1 MITSRPHVIKSI
13 LFTVLTLG
21 IHAAQA
27 ASINATLLDSYET
40 GSFNASASEI
50 TAYSPVSHYFFVTSS
65 ATNKL
70 DVLQLDSNNQVTKF
84 NDIALPGGGPNS
96 VAVYGNV
103 VAVAVQASVKTD
115 NGTVEFYDATTLAH
129 LNSLTVGALPDM
141 LVFSPD
147 GSRLLVANEAEPNDT
162 YTVDPEGSVSI
173 INMTD
178 GVAALNASDVA
189 TVSFA
194 SLLPGDLDSSTRVFG
209 YNSPTIAQDF
219 EPEYIT
225 VDPDGVKAYVTLQE
239 NNALAIID
247 IASATLVDVVGLGF
261 KDHSLAGNYMDSSDR
276 DPNGAPVANIISR
289 PVFGMYQPDSI
300 ASFTVDGQTYL
311 ITANEGDARTWGP
324 FNEESRVSSL
334 DLDNTVFPTEAALKN
349 NASLGRLNVT
359 NKLGDT
365 EIDGD
370 FDALYAFGARS
381 FSIWNTSGVQV
392 YDSGDDIEQTV
403 LAQDPTHFNYSHD
416 DNSTLESR
424 SDNKGP
430 EPEAATVAK
439 IGSKTYAFIGLER
452 QSAILVYDVSIPTA
466 PVFEQYLS
474 NRNFAQPAGAGTGGD
489 LGPEGILFV
498 PASKS
503 PNGNNLLVVSNEI
516 SGSTTF
522 YNLDVSITGPSSSAS
537 PYLVPSQSNV
547 VMESIL
553 TVGDSVNNKPD
564 GVTPY
569 RMVGIP
575 DGLGAFDNGNGTF
588 TVLMNH
594 ELGNTAGI
602 AREHGAIG
610 SFVSKWVINK
620 NNFSVVSGEDLIK
633 DVKVWN
639 GSAYAS
645 QALAINRMC
654 SADLPAL
661 SAFYDADSSTGY
673 NGRIFMNGEE
683 AGTEGRAFAHLMDG
697 TSYELPH
704 LGKFSYENSVANPA
718 TGVKTVVVGTDDSG
732 NGQVYVYVGAKT
744 NAGLPVDQAGLTNGS
759 LYGVKITGL
768 DTESDSTTAGSV
780 GAFTLYSLGDVSGL
794 TGAQLESNSGSNVSK
809 FQRPEDGVW
818 DKNNTNDFYFLTTA
832 SFTGNSRLW
841 RLRFTDASN
850 PALGGSAEMLL
861 EGGEGQKM
869 MDNIEINHFGQILIQ
884 EDPGNQT
891 HIAKVWRYDIANDTL
906 TEVAQHDPDRFI
918 TGAPNDIGTQD
929 EESSGI
935 LDVSSILGKGWYLMD
950 VQAHYNIAGELVQGG
965 QLLAMQIADTDT
977 DSDDVPDSADNCSVA
992 SNADQLNTD
1001 GDAQGNACDA
1011 DDDNDGVEDASD
1023 AFPLDASES
1032 VDTDHDGVGDNSDS
1046 TPNGDTDND
1055 GIDNLSDNCVSV
1067 SNADQLNTDEDSEG
1081 NVCDSDDD
1089 NDGVAD
1095 VSDPFPLDDSESADT
1110 DSDGV
1115 GNNNDNCI
1123 AVSNANQLDTD
1134 ADGAGD
1140 VCDLFPLDALLLL
1153 QQDGAEKNE
1162 NFASSVA
1169 MADMNGDGVV
1179 DVLASAPM
1187 ANVSASGKT
1196 LKKAGVIRIISGA
1209 DNSILYTLNGT
1220 VVNQQF
1226 GTAIAVVDDQ
1236 NSDGVPDIVVGEP
1249 LADITAANGFGKTKK
1264 LKDAGRVAVFS
1275 GSDGALLNVI
1285 AEGSKAGDHFGAA
1298 VAVGD
1303 VDNDT
1308 YPNLIFGAP
1317 DANSLEKR
1325 SGQVTVFSGVSNA
1338 VMYQRYGDQ
1347 AGENFGAAVAVDDQ
1361 KLFVGSPL
1369 RDVFTTVNE
1378 KIIKRKDAGRVQV
1391 FNAANGNNN
1400 ILLTLDGV
1408 AQSDNFGAS
1417 VTAANDD
1424 WAVGIPLADSAGK
1437 DAGSVQVFSGMS
1449 ATPIA
1454 TLSGETAGDNF
1465 GSALNM
1471 QGDVNKD
1478 GKNDIAIGAAKFEV
1492 STSVEKRKSAGI
1504 KTLLLKDAGR
1514 VEVLSG
1520 VAL

>member
-1 MITSRPHVIKSI
+1 MITPRPHVIKSI
-13 LFTVLTLG
+13 LFTALTLG
-21 IHAAQA
+21 IHTAQA

-40 GSFNASASEI
+40 GLFNASASEI

-84 NDIALPGGGPNS
+84 NDIALLGGGPNS

-147 GSRLLVANEAEPNDT
+147 GSRLLVANEGEPNDT

-178 GVAALNASDVA
+178 GAAALNASDVA

-239 NNALAIID
+239 NNALAIVD

-503 PNGNNLLVVSNEI
+503 PNGNHLLVVSNEI

-610 SFVSKWVINK
+610 SFVSKWIVNK
-620 NNFSVVSGEDLIK
+620 NDFSVVSGEDLIK

-639 GSAYAS
+639 GSAYVS

-683 AGTEGRAFAHLMDG
+683 AGAEGRAFAHLMDG

-704 LGKFSYENSVANPA
+704 LGKFSYENAVANPA

-732 NGQVYVYVGAKT
+732 NGQVYVYVGTKT

-794 TGAQLESNSGSNVSK
+794 TGAQLESNSGTNVSK

-861 EGGEGQKM
+861 EGDEGQKM

-950 VQAHYNIAGELVQGG
+950 VQAHYNIVGELVQGG
-965 QLLAMQIADTDT
+965 QLLAMHIDDTDT

-1011 DDDNDGVEDASD
+1011 DDDNDGISDIAELAAGTNPLLTDTDGDGADDDVD
-1023 AFPLDASES
+1023 AFPLDATES
-1032 VDTDHDGVGDNSDS
+1032 
-1046 TPNGDTDND
+1046 
-1055 GIDNLSDNCVSV
+1055 
-1067 SNADQLNTDEDSEG
+1067 
-1081 NVCDSDDD
+1081 
-1089 NDGVAD
+1089 
-1095 VSDPFPLDDSESADT
+1095 
-1110 DSDGV
+1110 
-1115 GNNNDNCI
+1115 
-1123 AVSNANQLDTD
+1123 LDTD
-1134 ADGAGD
+1134 GDNIGDNTDPLPDDAGVLNYFASVMKSDKAGTAVAFAGD
-1140 VCDLFPLDALLLL
+1140 VD
-1153 QQDGAEKNE
+1153 
-1162 NFASSVA
+1162 
-1169 MADMNGDGVV
+1169 GDGYGDYVIGMPGY
-1179 DVLASAPM
+1179 DVPAVAP
-1187 ANVSASGKT
+1187 A
-1196 LKKAGVIRIISGA
+1196 KAI
-1209 DNSILYTLNGT
+1209 
-1220 VVNQQF
+1220 
-1226 GTAIAVVDDQ
+1226 
-1236 NSDGVPDIVVGEP
+1236 
-1249 LADITAANGFGKTKK
+1249 
-1264 LKDAGRVAVFS
+1264 KDAGRAVVLSGKNGDVLMAVNGAAAKDAMGSAVAGNGDINDDGFADVVVGALLADGDTKDSGTVTVLFGPDGDATQTLSGTQAKAAFGAALALADVNGDDHADILVGAPKADDLANSLPDAGSVTVISGSDSSTLNTFYGAAAKAYAGTSVAVGDTNDDSYADIAVGATGENLNASVKAAGSVTVYELDGDVLMQKLGAGAKAAFGQSVAVGDIDQDGYDDIIVGASGFAGSVTVFS
-1275 GSDGALLNVI
+1275 GNGGAQMLRRYGNGAQAGLG
-1285 AEGSKAGDHFGAA
+1285 GS

-1303 VDNDT
+1303 VDGDGT
-1308 YPNLIFGAP
+1308 LDILAGAARTDKP
-1317 DANSLEKR
+1317 GTTVTKQAGS
-1325 SGQVTVFSGVSNA
+1325 VTVWSGEDYSVLA
-1338 VMYQRYGDQ
+1338 TEYGDTAQ
-1347 AGENFGAAVAVDDQ
+1347 AYFGTAVSAGDINSDGQ
-1361 KLFVGSPL
+1361 A
-1369 RDVFTTVNE
+1369 DV
-1378 KIIKRKDAGRVQV
+1378 I
-1391 FNAANGNNN
+1391 
-1400 ILLTLDGV
+1400 
-1408 AQSDNFGAS
+1408 
-1417 VTAANDD
+1417 
-1424 WAVGIPLADSAGK
+1424 VGIPGLDLLVPQAVK
-1437 DAGSVQVFSGMS
+1437 DVGAVQ
-1449 ATPIA
+1449 
-1454 TLSGETAGDNF
+1454 
-1465 GSALNM
+1465 
-1471 QGDVNKD
+1471 
-1478 GKNDIAIGAAKFEV
+1478 
-1492 STSVEKRKSAGI
+1492 
-1504 KTLLLKDAGR
+1504 
-1514 VEVLSG
+1514 VLSG
-1520 VAL
+1520 TGL